1 MLKQAELC
9 FTNLW
14 MEMLTVIHM
23 MAALALTEANSLMIP
38 RACSDSSNSV
48 RVVSSGLAPWI
59 FTLTFTSICLLL
71 T

>member
-48 RVVSSGLAPWI
+48 RVVSSGLA
-59 FTLTFTSICLLL
+59 S
-71 T
+71 